1 LLALPLAREERFR
14 LLAVLLLLG
23 LVSGLVGLL
32 QASDGG
38 PTFYRVSTPG
48 EASGLFANRNHQAAL
63 LATLFPMLAVFAWAG
78 LRTLD
83 QARLRWALALAAGGV
98 FVPLLLVT
106 GSRMGFLLGGV
117 GLAAVPLLY
126 HRPALDHVA
135 ARLRR
140 KRSMMIPG
148 LVGGVG
154 VIVLVLLAL
163 LFARAGALSR
173 MLATDQ
179 TQDLRFRVWGPI
191 VDMTARYLPFGTGLG
206 SFEIIFKLNEPNAL
220 LKPTYLNHAH
230 NDWLEIALTGG
241 IGAVALAMV
250 AVAWWAKASLRA
262 WRGDGTTRNVAFA
275 RLGMIVLG
283 MLAAASVPDYPLR
296 TPSLMCVA
304 VIAVLWLHGALPPPG
319 TPLGG
324 RKLVDVAGT
333 VE

>member
-1 LLALPLAREERFR
+1 
-14 LLAVLLLLG
+14 
-23 LVSGLVGLL
+23 
-32 QASDGG
+32 
-38 PTFYRVSTPG
+38 
-48 EASGLFANRNHQAAL
+48 
-63 LATLFPMLAVFAWAG
+63 
-78 LRTLD
+78 
-83 QARLRWALALAAGGV
+83 
-98 FVPLLLVT
+98 LLLVT

-275 RLGMIVLG
+275 GDDSPWHVGGRERSRLSLAHTVAHVCGRHCRVVAAWR
-283 MLAAASVPDYPLR
+283 AAAAGNAP
-296 TPSLMCVA
+296 
-304 VIAVLWLHGALPPPG
+304 
-319 TPLGG
+319 G
-324 RKLVDVAGT
+324 RKKTCGCCRYGRVDRCR
-333 VE
+333 